1 MLLENNTQVLFAL
14 NVLLSFDDNTTKSVV
29 IEEGDY
35 ILMKFMYNGNKLKR
49 AARIVSIDPI
59 ILDTEPVSYAATIII
74 DSSTKFGAERLKV
87 ASKDIL
93 DIRLVDHDF
102 MIALEPDFNITDE
115 MIAAPSIPET
125 PKEPFQKPGVEIAGV
140 DIAMFIR

>member
-1 MLLENNTQVLFAL
+1 MLLENNTKVLFAL
-14 NVLLSFDDNTTKSVV
+14 NVLLSFDDSTTKNVV

-35 ILMKFMYNGNKLKR
+35 ILAKFMYNGNKLKR

-59 ILDTEPVSYAATIII
+59 ILDTQPVSYAATLTL
-74 DSSTKFGAERLKV
+74 DCSTKFGAERLKV

-102 MIALEPDFNITDE
+102 MLSLEPDFEISDS
-115 MIAAPSIPET
+115 MIALPSIPET
-125 PKEPFQKPGVEIAGV
+125 PKEPFLKPGVEIAGV
-140 DIAMFIR
+140 DIAMLVR

>member
-14 NVLLSFDDNTTKSVV
+14 NVLLSFDDSTTKSVV
-29 IEEGDY
+29 IEEGDL

-49 AARIVSIDPI
+49 AARIVSLDPI
-59 ILDTEPVSYAATIII
+59 ILDTEPVSYAATITI

-102 MIALEPDFNITDE
+102 MLSLEPDFMITDE

-125 PKEPFQKPGVEIAGV
+125 PKKPFQKPGVEIAGV
-140 DIAMFIR
+140 DAAMFIR